1 MRIVILAVSF
11 LAAAAPQSVSV
22 RNTAF
27 EGRPALRLS
36 SGAMDLTVLVQGGS
50 MAAVVLSSDP
60 GKLNPM
66 WEPARMQR
74 ELGQTARASGGT
86 GHFVCV
92 DGFGPVSPE
101 ERAAGLEGHGE
112 AHRQQCEVLFAGVR
126 GGAAQV
132 SLRATLPVVQ
142 EIFTRTFTLRAGEQV
157 VTVDSE
163 LESLLGFD
171 RPVNWAEHA
180 TVGSPF
186 LEPAVTVMDLSG
198 SRAQTR
204 PYAEP
209 ARGALRR
216 RLESGADFTWPL
228 APALDGTTADLRFA
242 PTQLDTL
249 DHAAIL
255 IDPARRLGWVTVLH
269 PGKRLLVGYLFRR
282 AEYPWLQ
289 YWGHH
294 PASGKLARG
303 LEFATQPY
311 DVPRREAIGLGSL
324 FGAPSYRWLPARSK
338 IGSRFLL
345 FYTQTPEGMRK
356 IDDVRL
362 EDGRL
367 VIEDRSAGR
376 KAVLAA
382 SGAAL

>member
-1 MRIVILAVSF
+1 MRIVVLAVSF
-11 LAAAAPQSVSV
+11 LAAAAAQSVTV
-22 RNTAF
+22 RNTDF

-36 SGAMDLTVLVQGGS
+36 SGAMELTVLVQGGS

-74 ELGQTARASGGT
+74 ELGQTPRASGGT

-92 DGFGPVSPE
+92 DGFGPVSAE

-112 AHRQQCEVLFAGVR
+112 AYRQQCEVLFSGVR
-126 GGAAQV
+126 GGAAEV

-142 EIFTRTFTLRAGEQV
+142 EVFTRTFTLRAGEQV
-157 VTVDSE
+157 VTVVSE

-186 LEPAVTVMDLSG
+186 LEPGVTVMDLSG

-204 PYAEP
+204 PYGES
-209 ARGALRR
+209 ARGTLRR
-216 RLESGADFTWPL
+216 RLASGADFTWPL

-249 DHAAIL
+249 DHAAVL
-255 IDPARRLGWVTVLH
+255 IDPARKPEAAAVAPTSM
-269 PGKRLLVGYLFRR
+269 
-282 AEYPWLQ
+282 EYPGTNQSAENLLSETERQ
-289 YWGHH
+289 
-294 PASGKLARG
+294 AKVADDAR
-303 LEFATQPY
+303 
-311 DVPRREAIGLGSL
+311 RREE
-324 FGAPSYRWLPARSK
+324 PLPLA
-338 IGSRFLL
+338 GNMGH
-345 FYTQTPEGMRK
+345 YAQGM
-356 IDDVRL
+356 V
-362 EDGRL
+362 
-367 VIEDRSAGR
+367 
-376 KAVLAA
+376 AVFANERPRVHR
-382 SGAAL
+382 GPI